1 MQKIIIAIDGFSS
14 TGKSSTAKKVAQ
26 QLGYVYVD
34 TGAMYRTVTYLAVK
48 EGYIATTGV
57 ENEKTGKFENTIHVK
72 KEELIKKL
80 KNSSLSFKYNSEL
93 GFSEM
98 YLNGKNIEREIR
110 SIEVANLVSEI
121 AKIPEIRVYLVDLQR
136 KMSQEKG
143 IVMDGRDIGTVVF
156 PDAELKIFMTASEQ
170 IRAERRFRELQEKGE
185 NVSFEEVLK
194 NVQQRDFLDTTR
206 KESPLIK
213 ANDAIEI
220 DNSHLIFEEQVNKIL
235 LLAEEKINSL

>member
-26 QLGYVYVD
+26 VLGYVYVD
-34 TGAMYRTVTYLAVK
+34 TGAMYRAVTYLAVK
-48 EGYIATTGV
+48 EGFIAIAGV
-57 ENEKTGKFENTIHVK
+57 QNKTTGKFENTIHIHQ
-72 KEELIKKL
+72 EELIKKL
-80 KNSSLSFKYNSEL
+80 KDSDLSFENNPEL

-98 YLNGKNIEREIR
+98 HLNGKNIEREIR

-121 AKIPEIRVYLVDLQR
+121 AKIPEVRTYLVDLQR

-156 PDAELKIFMTASEQ
+156 PSAELKIFMTASEQ
-170 IRAERRFRELQEKGE
+170 IRAERRYNELQSKGE

-194 NVQQRDFLDTTR
+194 NVQQRDFMDTTR
-206 KESPLIK
+206 KESPLKK
-213 ANDAIEI
+213 AVDAIEI
-220 DNSHLIFEEQVNKIL
+220 DNSHLTFDQQVDKIID
-235 LLAEEKINSL
+235 LAKKKIENL